1 RNDTNKQRARMKTR
15 DGLFFDFSY
24 GSSTEESF
32 PDQTRKER
40 SGVASSSSVPLI
52 RSQAL
57 DSPTTTTTTTT
68 TTTATTT
75 VTVTVTIT
83 ITITITIT
91 VTTTTT
97 TATTTMS
104 TTTTTM
110 TTTTTTATATTT
122 TTRQR
127 NCYTEETCSALERRV
142 THSPDPLA
150 SLWAMSPRF
159 LLRDLTDVVPI

>member
-1 RNDTNKQRARMKTR
+1 MKTR
-15 DGLFFDFSY
+15 DGLFFDSSY

-57 DSPTTTTTTTT
+57 ESPTTTTTTTT
-68 TTTATTT
+68 ATATT
-75 VTVTVTIT
+75 TVTVTIT

-91 VTTTTT
+91 VTVTTTTT
-97 TATTTMS
+97 TATTMS
-104 TTTTTM
+104 TTTTTTTAT